1 MNIFL
6 NLRKQNAL
14 IVVYAACNI
23 RELLKISISRLAT
36 ETKAEF
42 TNVNEHFVEKA

>member
-1 MNIFL
+1 MFL
-6 NLRKQNAL
+6 EEILS
-14 IVVYAACNI
+14 

-42 TNVNEHFVEKA
+42 TWRK